1 MIAKQNPYLVSRRVD
16 ILAKIHGNPGVGL
29 PGSSSRD
36 PVEGP
41 ITHSILGNGIFT
53 YTWMIDF
60 YAKCM

>member
-16 ILAKIHGNPGVGL
+16 SLAKIHGNPGVGL

-41 ITHSILGNGIFT
+41 ITHIASLGMAYLPIHG
-53 YTWMIDF
+53 
-60 YAKCM
+60 